1 MHRVTADRVMLL
13 PSVEQR
19 SGPFPDREATWSY
32 DPRSLSPGERMA
44 VIAFYLAMMT
54 DTCLAI
60 IGARGP
66 LVVEGPF
73 AANSA
78 YLAMLE
84 AASGR
89 PVMASR
95 QSATGTAIGAAL
107 LCGGKAEPMPFVR
120 RPQINSDFDLHAARW
135 RDRLSTS

>member
-1 MHRVTADRVMLL
+1 M
-13 PSVEQR
+13 
-19 SGPFPDREATWSY
+19 
-32 DPRSLSPGERMA
+32 SPGERMA
-44 VIAFYLAMMT
+44 AIAFYLAMMT
-54 DTCLAI
+54 DACTAM

-73 AANSA
+73 AANNA

-107 LCGGKAEPMPFVR
+107 LCAPKAIAAFAPR
-120 RPQINSDFDLHAARW
+120 RPQIEPAMDLYAARW
-135 RDRLSTS
+135 RERNAQA